1 MTIPKKVERR
11 ISQAFL
17 KLRPLLEEAKK
28 RDVNEADTVT
38 LVKAVLS
45 DAFGWDPFFEVT
57 SEFAIR
63 STYVDLAVQTD
74 NQVGYLIE
82 VKAIGSDLRDNHLRQ
97 AVNYAA
103 NHGVDWVVLT
113 NGAVWQA
120 FRVTFGKPI
129 GHELVFDLDLL
140 SANPKDA
147 RVRETAFLLSKEG
160 MTKSAITQFHAEKQA
175 MSRFNVAA
183 IIRSDAVMSVVRREL
198 KRAFPVLKP
207 TIDQVRE
214 LVEAEVLKREVVEG
228 DKAMKA
234 ERSMKKVNRPLRQKR
249 PAARRSELDGGATPT
264 TAPAGG
270 GGPGSAPVAEG

>member
-28 RDVNEADTVT
+28 RDVNEADTGT

-63 STYVDLAVQTD
+63 STYVDLAVKTD

-103 NHGVDWVVLT
+103 NQGVDWVVLT

-160 MTKSAITQFHAEKQA
+160 MTKSAIIDPCGRSALLHDVPSSTAA
-175 MSRFNVAA
+175 PTRPRRRRVA
-183 IIRSDAVMSVVRREL
+183 VV
-198 KRAFPVLKP
+198 PVP
-207 TIDQVRE
+207 
-214 LVEAEVLKREVVEG
+214 
-228 DKAMKA
+228 
-234 ERSMKKVNRPLRQKR
+234 RPS
-249 PAARRSELDGGATPT
+249 PRRSEAARPR
-264 TAPAGG
+264 
-270 GGPGSAPVAEG
+270 